1 MKTEQLIRVLAT
13 GAGPAPTHRVT
24 SRIGVALAGGAVA
37 STLACCVTLGV
48 NPALTTMGMGLAVK
62 LAYVLGVLVASA
74 WWLGRTAR
82 PAANWHKAAIAVMLV
97 VVLMA
102 VWAGM
107 AVGLA
112 PPDARPALLFGQSWT
127 SCPWRVGVLSL
138 PAWALAL
145 WALRGLAPTRPRL
158 AGFVAGLF
166 GGSVGALGYALF
178 CPELS
183 PAFVSIWYSLGMLI
197 PAAAGALLGPRL
209 LRW

>member
-13 GAGPAPTHRVT
+13 GAGPAPTRRVPA
-24 SRIGVALAGGAVA
+24 RIGVALLGGAAA
-37 STLACCVTLGV
+37 STLACLVTLGV
-48 NPALTTMGMGLAVK
+48 NPALETMGAGLVIK
-62 LAYVLGVLVASA
+62 LAYVLGVLAASC
-74 WWLGRTAR
+74 WWLDRVAR
-82 PAANWHKAAIAVMLV
+82 PAAGWHRAAAAVMFI

-102 VWAGM
+102 VWAGIT
-107 AVGLA
+107 VELA
-112 PPDARPALLFGQSWT
+112 PATDRPALLLGQSWA
-127 SCPWRVGVLSL
+127 SCPWRVATLSL
-138 PAWALAL
+138 PAAGLAF

-166 GGSVGALGYALF
+166 SGSVGALGYALF

-197 PAAAGALLGPRL
+197 PAVAGALLGPLL

>member
-13 GAGPAPTHRVT
+13 GAGPAPTHRVPL
-24 SRIGVALAGGAVA
+24 RIGVALAGGAIA
-37 STLACCVTLGV
+37 STLACCMTLGV

-62 LAYVLGVLVASA
+62 LAYVVGVLVASV

-82 PAANWHKAAIAVMLV
+82 PAAHWHKAAGAVVLV
-97 VVLMA
+97 AVLMA
-102 VWAGM
+102 MWAGM
-107 AVGLA
+107 TVGTA
-112 PPDARPALLFGQSWT
+112 PADARPALLFGQSWA
-127 SCPWRVGVLSL
+127 SCLWRVAVLSL
-138 PAWALAL
+138 PTWVLAL

-166 GGSVGALGYALF
+166 SGSVGALGYALF

-197 PAAAGALLGPRL
+197 PAAVGALLGPRL